1 MESITAVEDKLIDG
15 LSFKLGA
22 GASYITDRRSV
33 SFQPQGSN
41 VYQSQSGTRLLRIAL
56 NGSGWLDPSTVRI
69 SYDLVNLETG
79 GVKNLRMLGG
89 PYSVFERARLL
100 CGGTVIEDL
109 DSFARTSHMLQLL
122 KSKNS
127 RLNEQAEGLGN
138 EWSEHQFL
146 ATTIGPESG
155 FSNGQVA
162 NVALTTRALNAD
174 TFEGIKPGESQRV
187 MFKPCFGMFAES
199 QEKFIPIEYA
209 NLILELQL
217 VSNPDDPVLFSGLY
231 DSRTAEDTAQ
241 GAARAASTFY
251 KSNCTNQWRIQN
263 VEVKC
268 DLITIDDQL
277 NASYSQ
283 HLLSGKTLSINYSTM
298 ITQVHNITGQSK
310 PAINVTR
317 SLTRLKGIFCTLAKN
332 DLVGPFK
339 PGAKEY
345 RTFWSPMSIE
355 NGYYFENHDAV
366 SFRHTTEGEFKFYAQ
381 LGSKRFPE
389 YPAAGH
395 PECYSMLRKMMGHRS
410 SSIHSFDVT
419 PRNYRDN
426 RLILA
431 VDMEKVSGGEAG
443 WSGINTK
450 SGSQL
455 TITFEYNN
463 SGNVADGIGNDVKI
477 GPIGGTGGTVSN
489 SGGTGL
495 PAITVSRTGA
505 RLADRMYVTL
515 VSDNIIEISANGV
528 SIYD

>member
-41 VYQSQSGTRLLRIAL
+41 IYQSQSGTRLLRIAL

-69 SYDLVNLETG
+69 SYDLVNGETG
-79 GVKNLRMLGG
+79 GTKNLRMLGG
-89 PYSVFERARLL
+89 AYSVFERARLL
-100 CGGTVIEDL
+100 CGGTVIEDI
-109 DSFARTSHMLQLL
+109 DSFARVSHMLQLL
-122 KSKNS
+122 KSKDS
-127 RLNEQAEGLGN
+127 RLNEQAEGLGV
-138 EWSEHQFL
+138 EWCEHQYL
-146 ATTIGPESG
+146 AYSVNSLTG
-155 FSNGQVA
+155 FTGGTPAVSEA
-162 NVALTTRALNAD
+162 ARALNAD
-174 TFEGIKPGESQRV
+174 TYEGIKPGDSQRV

-231 DSRTAEDTAQ
+231 DSRTAENTAQ

-298 ITQVHNITGQSK
+298 ITQVHNITAQSK
-310 PAINVTR
+310 PSINVTR
-317 SLTRLKGIFCTLAKN
+317 ALTRLKGIFCSLAKN

-355 NGYYFENHDAV
+355 NGYYFENHNAV

-410 SSIHSFDVT
+410 STIHSFDVT

-426 RLILA
+426 RMILA

-455 TITFEYNN
+455 TITFEYN
-463 SGNVADGIGNDVKI
+463 SGNVGDGIGNDVKI
-477 GPIGGTGGTVSN
+477 GQIGGTGAGET
-489 SGGTGL
+489 
-495 PAITVSRTGA
+495 AISVSRTGA